1 MKKVSSFIR
10 RSSVKMLNEPEK
22 TSHIIFFFSLNVNRS
37 RQIFFSLLKF
47 PTTFRYFRDKKKKIV
62 SQLVKSMSRRR
73 TILLK
78 YKYGRLKRR
87 VRWTLNRKRVE
98 KESFKFYL
106 HDVSSVSVL
115 VERISVHRMLKS
127 CVRTWK
133 GKNSVR
139 LNFPHVRRRIR
150 EQNVAQTRIVDFRNW
165 EIMLY
170 SDLLL

>member
-47 PTTFRYFRDKKKKIV
+47 PTTFRYFRDKKKIV
-62 SQLVKSMSRRR
+62 SQLVKSMSRR

-78 YKYGRLKRR
+78 HKYGRLKRR
-87 VRWTLNRKRVE
+87 VRRTLNRKRVE

-139 LNFPHVRRRIR
+139 LNFPHVRRRMYPWAR
-150 EQNVAQTRIVDFRNW
+150 RSANPDRYFRNW

>member
-1 MKKVSSFIR
+1 
-10 RSSVKMLNEPEK
+10 MLIGRAK
-22 TSHIIFFFSLNVNRS
+22 FFSPFLNF
-37 RQIFFSLLKF
+37 QQLFA
-47 PTTFRYFRDKKKKIV
+47 TFGIKKKIV
-62 SQLVKSMSRRR
+62 SQLVKSMSRR

-87 VRWTLNRKRVE
+87 VRRTLNRKRVE

-139 LNFPHVRRRIR
+139 LNFPHVRRR
-150 EQNVAQTRIVDFRNW
+150 
-165 EIMLY
+165 MY
-170 SDLLL
+170 P

>member
-1 MKKVSSFIR
+1 
-10 RSSVKMLNEPEK
+10 MLNEPEK

-47 PTTFRYFRDKKKKIV
+47 PTTFRYFRDKKKIV
-62 SQLVKSMSRRR
+62 SQLVKSMSRR
-73 TILLK
+73 TIL
-78 YKYGRLKRR
+78 LKRR
-87 VRWTLNRKRVE
+87 VRRTLNRKRVE

-139 LNFPHVRRRIR
+139 LNFPHVRRR
-150 EQNVAQTRIVDFRNW
+150 
-165 EIMLY
+165 MY
-170 SDLLL
+170 P